1 MTNPGRRL
9 VGTSEGLVH
18 VWTRKGEGLPLLLL
32 HMSPRSG
39 RMYLPAMGLLERPV
53 AAPDR
58 PGFGYSDVPAG
69 TPTIERYAAATLEVV
84 DSLGWDRFDVIG
96 THTGAVEAVQV
107 AHLAGDRVTGIGLV
121 AVPAYT
127 PEEVEE
133 RKTPGR
139 VAAPRPRPRH
149 DGSHVR
155 TMWNQ
160 RTAIRSDSTDPDY
173 LQELF
178 LESMLSA
185 SGAHL
190 AYRAVLAYP
199 TLQRLVALDRPVVVF
214 AARDDLTIQTQRAIP
229 HLPPGSVAIELDD
242 LDFDLWKTA
251 TARIV
256 DLIQTHLQATRPL
269 NNVRLPN
276 NMEETHGR

>member
-1 MTNPGRRL
+1 MIPPDRRL
-9 VGTSEGLVH
+9 VDTKEGSVH
-18 VWTRKGEGLPLLLL
+18 VWTREGEGLPLLLL

-39 RMYLPAMGLLERPV
+39 RMYLPAMDLLDRPV

-58 PGFGYSDVPAG
+58 PGFGYSDTPVG
-69 TPTIERYAAATLEVV
+69 TPTIERYASATLEVV

-96 THTGAVEAVQV
+96 THTGAVEAVQLARQAGRRV
-107 AHLAGDRVTGIGLV
+107 ARIGLV

-127 PEEVEE
+127 PDEVED
-133 RKTPGR
+133 RRTPGR
-139 VAAPRPRPRH
+139 VAAPRPRPRR

-155 TMWNQ
+155 TLWEQ
-160 RTAIRSDSTDPDY
+160 RAAIRSNSVDPEY

-185 SGAHL
+185 PGAHL

-199 TLQRLVALDRPVVVF
+199 TLERLVELNRPVVVF
-214 AARDDLTIQTQRAIP
+214 AARDDLTIQTRRAIP
-229 HLPPGSVAIELDD
+229 HLPPGSRAIQLDD

-251 TARIV
+251 TARLV
-256 DLIQTHLQATRPL
+256 RLIDTLFEATRPG
-269 NNVRLPN
+269 
-276 NMEETHGR
+276 TDC